1 MKSLYQLFDLAG
13 GERIY
18 ARNVFVQV
26 CTEFNRCKYYS
37 FKCTKHAVEI
47 ASSGVSYNAD
57 LKKKGTESLFH
68 KKVFIQCGIKH
79 KMNLVAL
86 NVGFRWVSE
95 MEITA
100 VLSQKVFILSV

>member
-1 MKSLYQLFDLAG
+1 MKSLYQLFDLAR

-47 ASSGVSYNAD
+47 ASRGVSYNAD
-57 LKKKGTESLFH
+57 LKKKWHRKLVPQESVYPVWHQTQDESGSPECRF
-68 KKVFIQCGIKH
+68 Q
-79 KMNLVAL
+79 
-86 NVGFRWVSE
+86 VG
-95 MEITA
+95 
-100 VLSQKVFILSV
+100 Q